1 MSTSII
7 TTREM
12 RLRGESTRGLE
23 RGASTG
29 HFVRLRPG
37 VYVTAGEWAG
47 APAELR
53 HRLLMDAFRATVSH
67 EPVFS
72 HESAALVHGMP
83 VVGGW
88 PMVPHTTEHEAE
100 AVSRRTRTG
109 VIVHRP
115 RHRVEST
122 RIGDDLVTG
131 LTDTAIAL
139 AASRPLIAGVAALD
153 HVLARGVT
161 RAEIEEIVGFRRPFH
176 GAARV
181 LRAAGI
187 ATGLAESP
195 LESISLVPMA
205 LAGLPRPRQQFEVV
219 VRGLRYRLDFFWP
232 EFAVAGEAD
241 GRGKYRGPDDLWAE
255 KVRQDALRSRGIS
268 VARWGWADA
277 VDGVRMLARL
287 REAGLPF
294 AHRPPTR
301 SPWIR

>member
-1 MSTSII
+1 M
-7 TTREM
+7 
-12 RLRGESTRGLE
+12 L
-23 RGASTG
+23 TG
-29 HFVRLRPG
+29 HFLRLRPG
-37 VYVTAGEWAG
+37 VYVTAAEWAA
-47 APAELR
+47 APPDRR
-53 HRLLMDAFRATVSH
+53 HRLLMDAFRASASH

-72 HESAALVHGMP
+72 HESAALVHGIP
-83 VVGGW
+83 VVGNW
-88 PMVPHTTEHEAE
+88 PSRPHTIEPEPQ

-115 RHRVEST
+115 RHRVEPT
-122 RIGDDLVTG
+122 RIGDHVVTG
-131 LTDTAIAL
+131 LIDTAIAL
-139 AASRPLIAGVAALD
+139 AASRPLNTGVVALD
-153 HVLARGVT
+153 HVLARGVV
-161 RAEIEEIVGFRRPFH
+161 REEIEELVGLRRPFH

-205 LAGLPRPRQQFEVV
+205 LAGLPRPRQQFEVAV
-219 VRGLRYRLDFFWP
+219 QGLRYRLDFFWP

-301 SPWIR
+301 SRWIT